1 MRTGRVKEMTTRT
14 RENRDPDLDTFDPE
28 ISEYLWTEFNADIG
42 AALKKAREARK
53 LTQSEVAAAMGIQQ
67 SRVSQIES
75 TKGVGI
81 TLDVLARYVSALGCR
96 LDVDIFDPETD
107 GLISNVPVMPMTF
120 FSVEEVERRSLAHS
134 R

>member
-1 MRTGRVKEMTTRT
+1 MTTKAY
-14 RENRDPDLDTFDPE
+14 ENRDPDVDTFDAE

-42 AALKKAREARK
+42 AALKKARVARK
-53 LTQSEVAAAMGIQQ
+53 LTQSEVAEAMGIQQ

-96 LDVDIFDPETD
+96 LDVDIIHPETD
-107 GLISNVPVMPMTF
+107 ELISNVPVIPMTF
-120 FSVEEVERRSLAHS
+120 MSVEEVERRS
-134 R
+134 